1 MAGFEIDG
9 GRLNV
14 RTLLDFAG
22 ASSRPWRQERAGA
35 VVTEVLPASRFG
47 ELPCWASAPDL
58 V

>member
-9 GRLNV
+9 GRPNV

-47 ELPCWASAPDL
+47 ELPCWASATDL